1 MNMLEFDDAGALGEF
16 SFSRDAVGS
25 DDDQTRVDASE
36 RFDVGRPCAARK
48 LESARSVY
56 AALIPREAIEM
67 RALFV
72 VSDEES
78 GDSWLGLV
86 RQQSRAFTHARKNVR
101 RRRHRERGARRMRRA
116 RTRERDH
123 QCDDSEKRVSRARG
137 QRYHHESVPAR
148 AHRRACIG
156 GHVDVREMREPER
169 QRAYAARVSAA
180 YDEDLS
186 AILRGDDAMARTF
199 LALVQ
204 HPADITE
211 ALRYLEPAEWPRVL
225 SLIDD
230 IEARSEVVATFD
242 DHEREQ
248 LFEHLDNAAIGS
260 LIREMESDDAADVI
274 GELEPADRSAAL
286 NELPLEERRAVEE
299 LLSYPDDS
307 AGGIMQLERAQV
319 RQDARIS
326 DAIERVRELADA
338 GFAVHRVYVVDED
351 EKLIGSVDIVAL
363 VLHRP
368 EMKISELVEPP
379 VATVTPLVDQ
389 EVVADMFRKY
399 DLVSIPV
406 VDDSGRLIGR
416 ILFDDV
422 QDVVHEEAEED
433 VLRMAGT
440 DMEELLYRDQPI
452 RIAFVRLP
460 WIGINL
466 FGSLI
471 SAFLLHLYEPVIVQA
486 IILAAFIPVITAMGG
501 NVGTQSATIL
511 TRGLATGRIDM
522 SDLPRTLWRELR
534 VGLLMGVTCGAI
546 VGIIATLFF
555 SGGRG
560 MLGVVV
566 ALAMVSAMTTA
577 AVVGTVAPAA
587 MKRFGIDPAIAS
599 GPFVTTANDI
609 IGIVIYM
616 SSAMLFLDLLIAP

>member
-1 MNMLEFDDAGALGEF
+1 
-16 SFSRDAVGS
+16 
-25 DDDQTRVDASE
+25 
-36 RFDVGRPCAARK
+36 
-48 LESARSVY
+48 
-56 AALIPREAIEM
+56 
-67 RALFV
+67 
-72 VSDEES
+72 
-78 GDSWLGLV
+78 
-86 RQQSRAFTHARKNVR
+86 
-101 RRRHRERGARRMRRA
+101 
-116 RTRERDH
+116 
-123 QCDDSEKRVSRARG
+123 
-137 QRYHHESVPAR
+137 
-148 AHRRACIG
+148 
-156 GHVDVREMREPER
+156 
-169 QRAYAARVSAA
+169 VSAA
-180 YDEDLS
+180 YDEDLT

-199 LALVQ
+199 LALVR

-211 ALRYLEPAEWPRVL
+211 SLRYLEPEEWPRVL

-230 IEARSEVVATFD
+230 IETRSEVVATFD

-248 LFEHLDNAAIGS
+248 LFEHLDNSAIG
-260 LIREMESDDAADVI
+260 LLVREMESDDAADVV
-274 GELEPADRSAAL
+274 GELEPADRSEAL

-299 LLSYPDDS
+299 LLSYPEDS

-319 RQDARIS
+319 RQDARIA
-326 DAIERVRELADA
+326 DAIDRVRELADA
-338 GFAVHRVYVVDED
+338 GFAVHRVYVVDDD

-368 EMKISELVEPP
+368 EMKISELIEPP

-440 DMEELLYRDQPI
+440 DMEELLYRDQPV
-452 RIAFVRLP
+452 RIALVRLP

-471 SAFLLHLYEPVIVQA
+471 SALLLHLYEPVIVQA
-486 IILAAFIPVITAMGG
+486 LVLAAFVPVITAMGG

-511 TRGLATGRIDM
+511 TRGLATGRIDI
-522 SDLPRTLWRELR
+522 SELPRTVWREFQ
-534 VGLLMGVTCGAI
+534 VGVFMGVTCGLLVGVIAAVFFAPGKAI
-546 VGIIATLFF
+546 
-555 SGGRG
+555 
-560 MLGVVV
+560 LGVIV

-577 AVVGTVAPAA
+577 AVVGTLAPVLL
-587 MKRFGIDPAIAS
+587 KRFGIDPAIAS

-616 SSAMLFLDLLIAP
+616 SSAMLFLDLLTAP